1 MLIAKNIISFLKF
14 LICGDIFLLS
24 IEVSTIFWEKW
35 SNYLLFFGI
44 NWVQITR
51 CSESPPASVRRRFPR
66 NVVPKGIAT
75 KIPPRRL
82 WHYGQRRSTQPAM
95 AKFWMYLFKNAA
107 WYNVTWRTKCVQTL
121 IDDIDEQNGTKY
133 AFRLKDVPFLLTW
146 GFHFG
151 FLFKDYERLKGA
163 RAQTI
168 T

>member
-1 MLIAKNIISFLKF
+1 MLQPFFGKQMV
-14 LICGDIFLLS
+14 S

-35 SNYLLFFGI
+35 SNSLLFFASIGSKSQD
-44 NWVQITR
+44 VQNLHQHQFRGVVLETLCLRASPQKSHRGDYGTMDNEEAHNLPWQNSGCI
-51 CSESPPASVRRRFPR
+51 CSKMPHDE
-66 NVVPKGIAT
+66 
-75 KIPPRRL
+75 KII
-82 WHYGQRRSTQPAM
+82 
-95 AKFWMYLFKNAA
+95 
-107 WYNVTWRTKCVQTL
+107 TWRTKCVQTL